1 MLLED
6 SSHRLD
12 LRPRSYQFGTAR
24 GEGYDDNW
32 LVIAGAVAVPEGAW
46 RFVEACLTTWE
57 AREISRWLRAA
68 ADPARSPGA
77 LDFTEPLLTFGLAG
91 EQPADGR
98 RPVRVRFALEA
109 APPWVDLDAEDA
121 DSDEDEDDSD
131 EDGDDVWPGHTAEFL
146 LAPAELR
153 AAADAWDAELAP
165 FPER

>member
-1 MLLED
+1 MRLD
-6 SSHRLD
+6 GSSHRLD

-24 GEGYDDNW
+24 GEVFDDNW
-32 LVIAGAVAVPEGAW
+32 LVIVGAAVAPEGAW

-77 LDFTEPLLTFGLAG
+77 LAFTEPLLTFDLAD

-98 RPVRVRFALEA
+98 RLVRVRLALEA
-109 APPWVDLDAEDA
+109 APPWADLDAGG
-121 DSDEDEDDSD
+121 EDEGEN
-131 EDGDDVWPGHTAEFL
+131 EDGGEDDELPGHTAEFL
-146 LAPAELR
+146 LSPAELR

>member
-6 SSHRLD
+6 PSHRLD

-24 GEGYDDNW
+24 GESFDDNW
-32 LVIAGAVAVPEGAW
+32 LVIAGAAAVPEGSW
-46 RFVEACLTTWE
+46 RFVDACLTTWE

-68 ADPARSPGA
+68 ADPGRSPGA
-77 LDFTEPLLTFGLAG
+77 LGFTEPLLTFDLAE

-98 RPVRVRFALEA
+98 RLVRVRFAMEA
-109 APPWVDLDAEDA
+109 APPWVDRDAEDGDG
-121 DSDEDEDDSD
+121 DSDEGWDDE
-131 EDGDDVWPGHTAEFL
+131 WPGHTAEFL

>member
-12 LRPRSYQFGTAR
+12 LRPRGYQFGTAR
-24 GEGYDDNW
+24 GEGFDDNW
-32 LVIAGAVAVPEGAW
+32 LVIAGAAAVPEGTW

-57 AREISRWLRAA
+57 ARGISRWLRAA
-68 ADPARSPGA
+68 ADPALSPGA
-77 LDFTEPLLTFGLAG
+77 LDFTEPLLTFGLAA

-98 RPVRVRFALEA
+98 RLVRVRFALEA
-109 APPWVDLDAEDA
+109 APPWVDLD
-121 DSDEDEDDSD
+121 DEDDED
-131 EDGDDVWPGHTAEFL
+131 DGDGDDEWPGHTAEFL

-153 AAADAWDAELAP
+153 AAADTWDAELAP